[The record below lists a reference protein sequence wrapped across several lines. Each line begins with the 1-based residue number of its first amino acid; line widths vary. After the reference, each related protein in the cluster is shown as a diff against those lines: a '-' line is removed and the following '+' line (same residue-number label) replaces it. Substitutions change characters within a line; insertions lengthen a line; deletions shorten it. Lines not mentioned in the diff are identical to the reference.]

1 MLFEDMKLIV
11 PGKSTGRKPR
21 ATNPVVEKA
30 IAQIQANNEKVTL
43 KKIAKLS
50 GIAYMTLYMS
60 GKYDQYVNKQKKV
73 AQAPVVLEQKEPELL
88 FQEEGTNVLFI
99 TPPSKKR
106 FCILVEQT
114 NEIHNVIGTNELDA
128 KIGELLQDKD
138 LTLKIC
144 SLCELFTATRKT
156 IRTKNK

>member
-11 PGKSTGRKPR
+11 PGKSTGIEQR
-21 ATNPVVEKA
+21 AANPVVEKA
-30 IAQIQANNEKVTL
+30 IAQIQANNEKLTL

-88 FQEEGTNVLFI
+88 FDVEGTNFVICL
-99 TPPSKKR
+99 PPSKKH

-128 KIGELLQDKD
+128 KIGELLQNGD

-144 SLCELFTATRKT
+144 SLLDVVTATRKT